1 MLLRRR
7 WIGANGRTRW
17 QRYVLVLDECGVSN
31 SLAICDIGRRA
42 APSQSFYRRDH
53 GGRSHCGDYCV
64 GCWCSGRGACATGG
78 LPVSQHQH
86 THTHTH
92 GVKVSTPFRLLRA
105 FNGLKWNV
113 QITKCARIRR
123 EKEIKLSLY
132 NLFKTNYVLAWRAE
146 LKHTKIAEE
155 ANNASAG
162 ESTSVWSWRLLR
174 THDPHNSVDWIAL
187 IEIVRSHS
195 GANRKFHGHFTI
207 SSYRISDTVN

>member
-1 MLLRRR
+1 MNAAFPIR
-7 WIGANGRTRW
+7 WQYVTLDGRPHHRKAFIGATTADDRI
-17 QRYVLVLDECGVSN
+17 V
-31 SLAICDIGRRA
+31 A
-42 APSQSFYRRDH
+42 
-53 GGRSHCGDYCV
+53 
-64 GCWCSGRGACATGG
+64 
-78 LPVSQHQH
+78 VSQHQH